1 MRYIIIGAGGVGGT
15 IGGCLFQGGHEVV
28 LVARGPHLDA
38 LRARGLRLATPF
50 GTSELEIPAV
60 GGPGEVSLRSDDV
73 LIIATKTQDVAGV
86 PADWAWQPVAGE
98 TVAADALPVVCAQNG
113 VASERFALRCFRR
126 VYAMYVWLPA
136 THLEPGTVQ
145 AQGTPLAGVLGVG
158 RYPSGTDAAI
168 ELISADLAASRLLA
182 PVAADVMRW
191 KYGKLLDNLNNAIE
205 ALCGRAAT
213 GFAGEPAAADAAE
226 LYRRTRGEGVAAL
239 AAAGIAFAAPDE
251 LAAVR
256 GASVRIERIDGA
268 ARTGGSSWQS
278 LTRGTGTIE
287 ADFLNGEV
295 VLLGREHGVP
305 TPVNAGLQRLANLA
319 ARERRTPGFMT
330 PGQVLA
336 AAGHLRDIPR
346 RTASARPRE
355 VLMEALDGNAIGGQ
369 LFEVFGREMTAV
381 SGTCG
386 HCGSVSR
393 IAELR
398 VYASG
403 PGTVGRCPSCG
414 EVVLVLT
421 SIRGELRATVRQFA
435 IPDDPG
441 TGS

>member
-158 RYPSGTDAAI
+158 RYPSGTDAAV
-168 ELISADLAASRLLA
+168 ERISADLAASRLLA

-213 GFAGEPAAADAAE
+213 GFAGEPAAAEAAE
-226 LYRRTRGEGVAAL
+226 LYRRTRGEGIAAL

-268 ARTGGSSWQS
+268 ARTGGSSGQS
-278 LTRGTGTIE
+278 LIRGTGTIE
-287 ADFLNGEV
+287 ADFLHGEV

-305 TPVNAGLQRLANLA
+305 TPVNAALQRLANQA
-319 ARERRTPGFMT
+319 ARQRMTPGFMT
-330 PGQVLA
+330 PGRVLA
-336 AAGHLRDIPR
+336 AAAP
-346 RTASARPRE
+346 
-355 VLMEALDGNAIGGQ
+355 
-369 LFEVFGREMTAV
+369 
-381 SGTCG
+381 
-386 HCGSVSR
+386 
-393 IAELR
+393 
-398 VYASG
+398 
-403 PGTVGRCPSCG
+403 
-414 EVVLVLT
+414 
-421 SIRGELRATVRQFA
+421 
-435 IPDDPG
+435 
-441 TGS
+441 